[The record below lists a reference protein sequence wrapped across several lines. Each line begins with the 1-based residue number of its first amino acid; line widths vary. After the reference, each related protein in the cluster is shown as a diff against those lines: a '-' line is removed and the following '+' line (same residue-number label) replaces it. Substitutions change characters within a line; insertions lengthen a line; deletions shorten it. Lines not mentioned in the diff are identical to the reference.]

1 VNSLPLIDPATADGE
16 LADLFG
22 SVKAGLGA
30 VINMTKAMANSP
42 ALLNGY
48 WGFAGALNAGVLP
61 ARTREMLALTVA
73 QANSCGYCLSA
84 HAYLAEHV
92 AHLDAETVSAARK
105 ADNADP
111 KTAAILELAATIVDS
126 RADLADGDLDRARA
140 AGVTDQEIAEVIGH
154 VGINILTNYFNK
166 VAGVDIDFPVVE
178 L

>member
-1 VNSLPLIDPATADGE
+1 MNSLPLIDPATADGE

-48 WGFAGALNAGVLP
+48 WGFVGALNAGVLP

-84 HAYLAEHV
+84 HAYVAEHV
-92 AHLDAETVSAARK
+92 AHLDAETVSAARN